1 MRGQEISSERH
12 DSSEVKKRM
21 IALAGVCVPGRLPC
35 GIPQEDPLPSGF
47 RSASGERLRIL
58 DAGRYPEYLSTRL
71 HEADCVL
78 WLTVTNHSKQP
89 ILHESLMLGFDNNSV
104 LLPFR

>member
-1 MRGQEISSERH
+1 MRGQEISSEKH

-21 IALAGVCVPGRLPC
+21 IALTGVCVPGRLPC

-47 RSASGERLRIL
+47 RSAIGELLGRLE
-58 DAGRYPEYLSTRL
+58 AGRHPEYLSARL

-78 WLTVTNHSKQP
+78 WLKVTNHLKQP
-89 ILHESLMLGFDNNSV
+89 LLRESLMLGFVNNSV
-104 LLPFR
+104 LPPCR